1 MLAIGAVRSSATLKQ
16 LICPTCDQIMDL
28 LHAIEERIIDKKLAD
43 FGRMAKLH
51 RDLIFHCG
59 FLLANRFFNGTSLP
73 AIYFAPAALASA
85 PLRPTRK
92 VRPSRRITILSSRV
106 SQPTAQS
113 KTGVLQPTA
122 VLSCANDNS
131 PFVFSAFQMSPAVVP
146 ISLCM
151 APPSIATPK
160 SMERITGSRCQLKSI
175 VQDVENVI
183 PVQNPYSAIDG
194 YLRSIG

>member
-1 MLAIGAVRSSATLKQ
+1 MPDVRSNHGSPARDRRTDHPQKACRFWAYGQ
-16 LICPTCDQIMDL
+16 APSGP
-28 LHAIEERIIDKKLAD
+28 D
-43 FGRMAKLH
+43 FPL
-51 RDLIFHCG
+51 C

-92 VRPSRRITILSSRV
+92 VRPSRMITILSSRV

-160 SMERITGSRCQLKSI
+160 SIERLTGSRCQLKSI

-183 PVQNPYSAIDG
+183 PVQNPYSATDG